1 MGFIQ
6 HLINIKTER
15 EFLKE
20 IENIKQLK
28 RWIKESIE
36 AIKKEYDIS
45 LDGHIVQYY
54 EYTDGAGKR
63 LYPTIED
70 WKKEKIDVL
79 ANYQTELVESMK
91 DFMQEWLEYVK
102 ETGDKD
108 YTWNDVLD
116 IFPFDELVKAVEPES
131 QYLKEKY
138 PPIWFDTEWLV

>member
-6 HLINIKTER
+6 HLIDINTER

-79 ANYQTELVESMK
+79 ANYQTKIIPGMMS
-91 DFMQEWLEYVK
+91 
-102 ETGDKD
+102 
-108 YTWNDVLD
+108 
-116 IFPFDELVKAVEPES
+116 
-131 QYLKEKY
+131 
-138 PPIWFDTEWLV
+138 